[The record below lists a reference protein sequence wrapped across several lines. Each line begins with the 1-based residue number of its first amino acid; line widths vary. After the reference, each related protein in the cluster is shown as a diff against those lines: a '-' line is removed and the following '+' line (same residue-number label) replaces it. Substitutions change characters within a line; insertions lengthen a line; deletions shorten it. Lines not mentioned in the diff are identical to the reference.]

1 MVILINVY
9 FESFVSFEYYR
20 VEFMK
25 YYIEVKDNVWFFF
38 IFERYFKN
46 LVYGVSFNIVFEIIF
61 LMMNVLRM
69 VWIIS
74 RYYNRDERM
83 VSLMERIVWE
93 FSERVVKI
101 VNVRIIFKWVWL
113 LYVIIRK
120 YIIIIG

>member
-20 VEFMK
+20 VEFTK

-83 VSLMERIVWE
+83 VLLMERIVWE